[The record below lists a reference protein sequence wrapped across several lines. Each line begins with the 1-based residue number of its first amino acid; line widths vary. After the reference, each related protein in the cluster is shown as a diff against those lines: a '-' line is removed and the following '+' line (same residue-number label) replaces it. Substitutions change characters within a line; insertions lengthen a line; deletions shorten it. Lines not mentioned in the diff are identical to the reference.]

1 MKRGWILVSL
11 IWIIPIGS
19 LLGCSYDLHGISSC
33 SSIAQ
38 FGRSISF
45 YLVAPGIWLESSIS
59 NALSSDPHAG
69 ASFPAF
75 VFGIICWLVSLSAVT
90 FHIVKVL
97 VRSTHR

>member
-19 LLGCSYDLHGISSC
+19 LLGCPYDLHGISSC

-45 YLVAPGIWLESSIS
+45 YLVAPGIWLGSSIS

-75 VFGIICWLVSLSAVT
+75 VFGIICWLVILSAVT